1 MLVSGEFCSD
11 PLGTLQKV
19 FPSCTDNEAH
29 GTFTDEVFLVFS
41 SKNESKHKLVSIQLE
56 KDPLTTS
63 MMIRDGIKRDSRGL
77 LGEMTVAL
85 CYAASEQATAEQDP
99 TKMQI
104 DDIIMVVSTNIEK
117 NNYGKI
123 VLGWTNL
130 KAIQGAC
137 CACSALWLVLVVL
150 TVSGSHCVWF
160 SLCLILTVSGSCWVW
175 FSLCL
180 VLTVSDSHCVWF
192 LLGLVLTV
200 SGSRC
205 V

>member
-1 MLVSGEFCSD
+1 MLVSGELCSD

-29 GTFTDEVFLVFS
+29 GAFTGEVFLVFS

-63 MMIRDGIKRDSRGL
+63 MMIRDGIRRDNRDQ

-85 CYAASEQATAEQDP
+85 CYAAAEQAAAEQDP

-104 DDIIMVVSTNIEK
+104 DDIIMIVSTNIQK
-117 NNYGKI
+117 KNYGKV
-123 VLGWTNL
+123 VLGWTNV

-137 CACSALWLVLVVL
+137 CATKLPV
-150 TVSGSHCVWF
+150 T
-160 SLCLILTVSGSCWVW
+160 
-175 FSLCL
+175 
-180 VLTVSDSHCVWF
+180 
-192 LLGLVLTV
+192 
-200 SGSRC
+200 R
-205 V
+205 